1 MKSRFLLSLFV
12 LGAALGAQASAE
24 TLWIKAEN
32 NNLEKVDGSVN
43 ETIVVQ
49 ADSTIGKVENTVNF
63 INVQANLTV
72 NSDLDVNQINMNQY
86 QGNDSLTVKGNLTVN
101 GQLNVDKTHSVTVS
115 GTTTLNGGTTVSQL
129 TGSAKLTTQKLVIN
143 GQTKLSAGGHIVADE
158 VVVNHT
164 FSPLSGSTIS
174 TASGEP
180 GALTVKEGGHV
191 WQQGGAI
198 TMATVVDGGQMTMY
212 GGSFDS
218 LELKE
223 GTLNVNG
230 DIATGALT
238 LNGGEVIFS
247 EGASLDLGGE
257 SLVLSDNVTITIKAS
272 SLDAIVSQDYVL
284 FTNVEDI
291 EGADLTINI
300 DAGDAGTSTVKLA
313 MAQNGSVVVV
323 VPEPATATL
332 SLLALCGLAARRRR
346 K

>member
-49 ADSTIGKVENTVNF
+49 ADSTIGKVENTVNY

-143 GQTKLSAGGHIVADE
+143 GQ
-158 VVVNHT
+158 
-164 FSPLSGSTIS
+164 
-174 TASGEP
+174 
-180 GALTVKEGGHV
+180 AL
-191 WQQGGAI
+191 I
-198 TMATVVDGGQMTMY
+198 
-212 GGSFDS
+212 
-218 LELKE
+218 
-223 GTLNVNG
+223 
-230 DIATGALT
+230 
-238 LNGGEVIFS
+238 
-247 EGASLDLGGE
+247 
-257 SLVLSDNVTITIKAS
+257 
-272 SLDAIVSQDYVL
+272 
-284 FTNVEDI
+284 
-291 EGADLTINI
+291 
-300 DAGDAGTSTVKLA
+300 
-313 MAQNGSVVVV
+313 
-323 VPEPATATL
+323 
-332 SLLALCGLAARRRR
+332 
-346 K
+346 